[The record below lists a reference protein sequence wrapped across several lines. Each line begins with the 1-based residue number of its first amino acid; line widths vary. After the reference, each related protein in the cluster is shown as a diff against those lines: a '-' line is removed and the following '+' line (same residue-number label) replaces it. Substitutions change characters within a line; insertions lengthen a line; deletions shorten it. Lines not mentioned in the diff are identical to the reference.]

1 MKKYLITGSIII
13 VLLIGGI
20 FAWHYLQI
28 KFANIEIV
36 LKDNLKTDFL
46 SDAKVSDFIESING
60 KIVDDYIIDTT
71 KIGKQEVRFTYINE
85 DDIELDCSYNIQVVD
100 VTPPLIWLNSTYN
113 VNVGSKVSLV
123 DDILCGDDYDPN
135 PTCEVIG
142 DYNMNEVGSYINY
155 LNVIRTI

>member
-28 KFANIEIV
+28 KIANIEIV

-60 KIVDDYIIDTT
+60 KIVDDYVIDTT
-71 KIGKQEVRFTYINE
+71 KVGKQEVRFTYINE

-100 VTPPLIWLNSTYN
+100 VTPPLIW
-113 VNVGSKVSLV
+113 
-123 DDILCGDDYDPN
+123 
-135 PTCEVIG
+135 
-142 DYNMNEVGSYINY
+142 
-155 LNVIRTI
+155 